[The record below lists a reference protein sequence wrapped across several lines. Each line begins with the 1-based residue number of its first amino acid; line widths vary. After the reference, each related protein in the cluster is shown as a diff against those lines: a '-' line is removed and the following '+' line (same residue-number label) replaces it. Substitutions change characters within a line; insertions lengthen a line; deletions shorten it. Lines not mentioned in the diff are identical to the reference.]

1 MALVKQSFR
10 KQSRAMK
17 ERIRKLLFDLSKR
30 NAPLAEQL
38 AVQFSV
44 TREAD
49 YADFLLRLAKAV
61 EGCIEMQS
69 LTGFQLCSE
78 AQQSTALPPS
88 AAGETSALIAE
99 AQRVRAANRLEQT
112 ANLLDRKLAA
122 SKLPANGM
130 FLVRQHFAGH
140 IADEAEINSEIK
152 RVRAALAAMSPIGRV
167 CSTGIKVG
175 LEVRDKVQGAM
186 DGLLGVKEALAD
198 PNVRP
203 FKGIKEAYMFIT
215 GDHELRFGSKG
226 IGGFQRVTE
235 AVSTTDF
242 PNILLDSMFKRLVQD
257 YQEIGMGGLEQV
269 ITEGPALADFRTQ
282 SRVRMGYFGDLPT
295 VVEAGLYTELA
306 KPSDEKITYNPLKK
320 GGLLTISEETIRSD
334 DLGKIRLFPERL
346 ARAGRHTLKTFVSSF
361 FINNLNYGADGVSW
375 FNAAHNNLITESL
388 SVDDLIDA
396 EVTLMKQTEKDSG
409 NRLAQRI
416 SWLMV
421 PVDLTAIAWEINN
434 GENYNP
440 GPMITKPNP
449 FYKRFGEPGSGANAP
464 KGVIVNELLTDTN
477 DWFFGVDVSEVPA
490 LEIAYLDGIANPQIF
505 LADLQTQGTQFTNDQ
520 IQYKA
525 KFAFGGAILDYRGV
539 GKAAVP

>member
-1 MALVKQSFR
+1 MPSSLPEVSALV
-10 KQSRAMK
+10 
-17 ERIRKLLFDLSKR
+17 
-30 NAPLAEQL
+30 
-38 AVQFSV
+38 
-44 TREAD
+44 
-49 YADFLLRLAKAV
+49 
-61 EGCIEMQS
+61 
-69 LTGFQLCSE
+69 
-78 AQQSTALPPS
+78 
-88 AAGETSALIAE
+88 AE
-99 AQRVRAANRLEQT
+99 AQRAKT
-112 ANLLDRKLAA
+112 ATLVEEKLSV
-122 SKLPANGM
+122 SKLPANGK
-130 FLVRQHFAGH
+130 FLVRQHFAAQ
-140 IADEAEINSEIK
+140 IADEAAIKLEIK
-152 RVRAALAAMSPIGRV
+152 RVREALAAMSPIGRV
-167 CSTGIKVG
+167 RSSGVRVG
-175 LEVRDKVQGAM
+175 LEVRDKVQRAM
-186 DGLLGVKEALAD
+186 DGLLGVKEALSD
-198 PNVRP
+198 PNAAP

-215 GDHELRFGSKG
+215 GDRELRFGSRG

-242 PNILLDSMFKRLVQD
+242 PNILLDSMFKRLIQD

-295 VVEAGLYTELA
+295 VAEAGLYTELV

-320 GGLLTISEETIRSD
+320 GGLLTVSEETIRSD
-334 DLGKIRLFPERL
+334 DLGKIKLFPERL
-346 ARAGRHTLKTFVSSF
+346 ARAGRHTIKTFVTNF
-361 FINNLNYGADGVSW
+361 FINNLSYGADGVSW

-449 FYKRFGEPGSGANAP
+449 FYERFGERGSGANAP

-477 DWFFGVDVSEVPA
+477 DWYYGVDVSEVPA

-505 LADLQTQGTQFTNDQ
+505 LADIQNQGTQFTNDQ

-525 KFAFGGAILDYRGV
+525 KFAFGGAIVDYRGV
-539 GKAAVP
+539 GKSTMP

>member
-1 MALVKQSFR
+1 
-10 KQSRAMK
+10 MK
-17 ERIRKLLFDLSKR
+17 ERIKRLLFALSKR

-38 AVQFSV
+38 TVLFTF

-49 YADFLLRLAKAV
+49 YADFLVRLEKDFSQAAAV
-61 EGCIEMQS
+61 EDSNELQS
-69 LTGFQLCSE
+69 LAGSRLCAE
-78 AQQSTALPPS
+78 AQQSPALPSTTAEASALVAS
-88 AAGETSALIAE
+88 AAAIRPALTELKAE
-99 AQRVRAANRLEQT
+99 LEK
-112 ANLLDRKLAA
+112 ACSSNLVDAKLAK
-122 SKLPANGM
+122 SKLPTEAM
-130 FLVRQHFAGH
+130 FLVRQCFAGKVC
-140 IADEAEINSEIK
+140 DEAAIDSEIK
-152 RVRAALAAMSPIGRV
+152 RVRAAFAAMSPIGRV
-167 CSTGIKVG
+167 RSTGIKVG
-175 LEVRDKVQGAM
+175 LETRDKMQSAM
-186 DGLLGVKEALAD
+186 DGMLGVKEALAD

-215 GDHELRFGSKG
+215 GDRELRFGSKG
-226 IGGFQRVTE
+226 IGGFQRVSE
-235 AVSTTDF
+235 SVSTTDF

-257 YQEIGMGGLEQV
+257 YNDVGMGGLEQV
-269 ITEGPALADFRTQ
+269 IMAGPALADFRTQ
-282 SRVRMGYFGDLPT
+282 SRIRMGYFGDLPS
-295 VVEAGLYTELA
+295 VAEAGLYTELV

-320 GGLLTISEETIRSD
+320 GALLTVSEETIRAD

-346 ARAGRHTLKTFVSSF
+346 ARAGRHTLKTFVSNF
-361 FINNLNYGADGVSW
+361 FINNMSYMADGVSW
-375 FNAAHNNLITESL
+375 FNASHNNLISAPL
-388 SVDDLIDA
+388 SVDTLIDA

-464 KGVIVNELLTDTN
+464 RGVVVNELLTDTN
-477 DWFFGVDVSEVPA
+477 DWYFGVDVSEVPA

-525 KFAFGGAILDYRGV
+525 KFSFGGAILDYRGV